1 MMIYKGKKYVDMF
14 LVCFLVVAASTFI
27 MCDYGNAAY
36 PEKDFDFLVS
46 GSAGG
51 GLDTTARAITNALKE
66 SGLCNKTFII
76 TNKGSGSGNIA
87 TAELV
92 SRKGER
98 YLIYLNSNRI
108 YLNFLSKTSPYS
120 YKDVTPI
127 ARLTSETPSWAVRAD
142 SKYRTINEVLED
154 VKTDPASVAFGI
166 DSVPS
171 NVQLTILR
179 TLKLAGVNL
188 NKAKIVMYRGGGE
201 MVAQLIGGH
210 VPVICIPVS
219 EAISHVEGGRM
230 RLIGIAGDERINVES
245 IKGIPTFTEQGYPIV
260 VHHWRGV
267 FGPPGMPVE
276 AINYF
281 INLFKEMSNSLQW
294 KKVLNTYTQTNA
306 FIPGDE
312 FVAQLE
318 KESREAK
325 SLLTEIGYIK

>member
-1 MMIYKGKKYVDMF
+1 MKIFKIKKLNGVLIF
-14 LVCFLVVAASTFI
+14 CFFIIASPAFI
-27 MCDYGNAAY
+27 LYNNGYAAY
-36 PEKDFDFLVS
+36 PEKDIDFLVS

-51 GLDTTARAITNALKE
+51 GLNLTARAITTTLKD

-120 YKDVTPI
+120 HKDITPI

-142 SKYRTINEVLED
+142 SKYKKIDDVLQD
-154 VKTDPASVAFGI
+154 VKADPTSVVFGI

-179 TLKLAGVNL
+179 TLKLAGVDL

-201 MVAQLIGGH
+201 MLTQLIGGH
-210 VPVICIPVS
+210 VPVICIPAS
-219 EAISHVEGGRM
+219 EAISHVEGGKM
-230 RLIGIAGDERINVES
+230 RLIGVAGSERINVDAL
-245 IKGIPTFTEQGYPIV
+245 KGVPTFTEQGFPIV

-267 FGPPGMPVE
+267 FGPPSMPAE
-276 AINYF
+276 ARDYF
-281 INLFKEMSNSLQW
+281 INLFKKMSNSPQW
-294 KKVLNTYTQTNA
+294 KKMLDNYTQTNA
-306 FIPGDE
+306 FIAGDE

-318 KESREAK
+318 KESSEAK
-325 SLLTEIGYIK
+325 SLLKEIGYIK